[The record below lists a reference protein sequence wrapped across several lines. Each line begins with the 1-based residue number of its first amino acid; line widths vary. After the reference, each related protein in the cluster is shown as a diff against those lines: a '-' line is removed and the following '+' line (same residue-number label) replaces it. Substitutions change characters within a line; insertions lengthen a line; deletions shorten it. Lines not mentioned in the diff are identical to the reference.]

1 MGNFSRRRRRCRRNE
16 DEDTVVVFREG
27 RTIYFFDEV
36 DDESVCEAIR
46 FLDKIESENS
56 TKEITIKLN
65 TGGGGCYDGFALYDR
80 IRQSPCNIVMIGSGL
95 IGSMGLIIF
104 LAGDERRLSEN
115 ARILNHQVSLEEF
128 SGRNSDLK
136 IEQKELDTLNNM
148 YTDIVSER
156 TGQTIK
162 KLVGDVLPGDKYFGS
177 EYAVDNGYADEIIK
191 NTRTYRRK
199 KR

>member
-1 MGNFSRRRRRCRRNE
+1 MISKRRKRRCRRE
-16 DEDTVVVFREG
+16 DDEDTVVVYRKG
-27 RTIYFFDEV
+27 RVIYFFDEV
-36 DDESVCEAIR
+36 DDESVCEAVR
-46 FLDKIESENS
+46 FIDEIEEES
-56 TKEITIKLN
+56 TKKDIIIKLN

-80 IRQSPCNIVMIGSGL
+80 IRQSPCNIVILGTGL

-115 ARILNHQVSLEEF
+115 CRILNHQVSLEEF
-128 SGRNSDLK
+128 SGRNSALK

-162 KLVGDVLPGDKYFGS
+162 KLVGEVLPGDKYLS
-177 EYAVDNGYADEIIK
+177 AEQSVDDGYADEIIK

-199 KR
+199 KK